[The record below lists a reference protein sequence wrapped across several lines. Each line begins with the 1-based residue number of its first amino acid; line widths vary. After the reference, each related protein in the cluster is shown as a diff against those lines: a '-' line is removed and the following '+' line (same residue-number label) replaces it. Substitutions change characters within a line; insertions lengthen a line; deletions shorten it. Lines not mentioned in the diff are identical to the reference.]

1 MLEQNSERAVQKGLP
16 GLFPSRD
23 GKPEKSNVRERYE
36 CIELCGVMYVKP
48 SVLHMKG
55 DKGLVYTQCMLA
67 KRYEDVRDILDC
79 DYKVIAQIVNM
90 LLDIIIS
97 KKRQLN
103 KRALVSH
110 CHLTFL
116 SMNLYMS

>member
-1 MLEQNSERAVQKGLP
+1 
-16 GLFPSRD
+16 
-23 GKPEKSNVRERYE
+23 
-36 CIELCGVMYVKP
+36 MYVKP
-48 SVLHMKG
+48 SVFHMKG
-55 DKGLVYTQCMLA
+55 DKGPVYTQCMLA
-67 KRYEDVRDILDC
+67 KRYVDVSDILDC
-79 DYKVIAQIVNM
+79 DCKVIAQIVNM
-90 LLDIIIS
+90 LVDPIIS